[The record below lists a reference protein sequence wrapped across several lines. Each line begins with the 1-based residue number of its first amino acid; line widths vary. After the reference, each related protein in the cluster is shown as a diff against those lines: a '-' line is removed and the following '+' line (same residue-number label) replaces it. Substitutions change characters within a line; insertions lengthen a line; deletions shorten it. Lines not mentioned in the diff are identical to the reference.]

1 MPSESWVF
9 RVEAQE
15 GESLGH
21 FLGRFRRANHLS
33 HKAIAE
39 HLGVRVEWVQDWDA
53 PSRRR
58 NPTSLQLI
66 ALSKLVEVEPK
77 QLAKMLPPDRLHLQ
91 TRLCATCYAQTPV
104 HRAVWQQ
111 AGKGVCDRHRLR
123 LLSTCPVCNMGF
135 QTPAL
140 WNRDGV
146 SGECCES
153 CGLAFNLMPP
163 YQPPS
168 RGLRR
173 SSGKASS
180 RNTERLGSDQ

>member
-1 MPSESWVF
+1 MQSESWVF

-21 FLGRFRRANHLS
+21 FLGRFRRANHFS

-39 HLGVRVEWVQDWDA
+39 HLGVRVEWVQDWET

-91 TRLCATCYAQTPV
+91 TRLCAACYAQTPV
-104 HRAVWQQ
+104 HRTVWQR
-111 AGKGVCDRHRLR
+111 AGKSGCDRHRLR
-123 LLSTCPVCNMGF
+123 LLSTCPVCNMSF

-140 WNRDGV
+140 WNSDGV
-146 SGECCES
+146 LGECCES
-153 CGLAFNLMPP
+153 CGLAFNQMQS
-163 YQPPS
+163 YQQPS
-168 RGLRR
+168 RGLRQ
-173 SSGKASS
+173 SPGKALGS
-180 RNTERLGSDQ
+180 NTERLDSGQ